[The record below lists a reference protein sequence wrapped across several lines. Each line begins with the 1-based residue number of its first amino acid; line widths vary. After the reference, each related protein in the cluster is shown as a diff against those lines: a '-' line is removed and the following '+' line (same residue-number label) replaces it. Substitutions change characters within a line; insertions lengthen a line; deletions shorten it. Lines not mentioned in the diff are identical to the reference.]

1 MLPFVAIGVCGA
13 SLLFNIVGLAIPYWT
28 YVSVGDVAAY
38 SGLWTVCAPVAAD
51 ETVCTSFPSEGL
63 DGAFKAVRAMEILGM
78 LLILAA
84 LVCAV
89 LKQFVMKDKV
99 LLPKIGSGC
108 AIAAGILM
116 IIGTIIYAT
125 RDGVESSNLHAGF
138 ALCIIAG
145 IAGIVG
151 GVVMFLGSK
160 GE

>member
-13 SLLFNIVGLAIPYWT
+13 SLLINIVGLAIPYWT
-28 YVSVGDVAAY
+28 YISAAGGKQNFGLWSYCVSQAGNSDCASLPDVAI
-38 SGLWTVCAPVAAD
+38 
-51 ETVCTSFPSEGL
+51 
-63 DGAFKAVRAMEILGM
+63 DGALQAVRAMEILGM